1 MIISFDYSEIQQTIC
16 IAHKQI
22 IFSYRSGI
30 LMTSKVALIYMMS
43 DNYLKF
49 ILKKFYIV
57 FDMVYRLIMI
67 PNCNLE
73 SLRTRAFILNWK

>member
-1 MIISFDYSEIQQTIC
+1 
-16 IAHKQI
+16 
-22 IFSYRSGI
+22 
-30 LMTSKVALIYMMS
+30 MTSKVALIYMMS

-57 FDMVYRLIMI
+57 FDMGYRLIMI

-73 SLRTRAFILNWK
+73 SLRTRAFILNCK